1 MSNNVLEYEPHLA
14 LFVPA
19 NNPLQFYHAIAT
31 MATEKLNNNGVLYF
45 EIHENYGQ
53 ETLDLLSL
61 KGFKAL
67 ELRKDLQ
74 GKDRMVK
81 AVWKL

>member
-1 MSNNVLEYEPHLA
+1 
-14 LFVPA
+14 
-19 NNPLQFYHAIAT
+19 
-31 MATEKLNNNGVLYF
+31 LYF

>member
-14 LFVPA
+14 LFVSSDD
-19 NNPLQFYHAIAT
+19 PLLFYRAIAT
-31 MATEKLNNNGVLYF
+31 MATRKLNANGVLYF

-53 ETLDLLSL
+53 ETLDMLSL
-61 KGFKAL
+61 KGFKEL

>member
-1 MSNNVLEYEPHLA
+1 
-14 LFVPA
+14 LFVPNEEA
-19 NNPLQFYHAIAT
+19 LKFYISIADL
-31 MATEKLNNNGVLYF
+31 ATKKLNNNNGLLYF
-45 EIHENYGQ
+45 EIHEDKGQ
-53 ETLDLLSL
+53 ETLDMLSR
-61 KGFKAL
+61 KGFLNL